1 MHAPQTHLLAP
12 ARHVPTVQVCWGPR
26 PFDLPLL
33 FGKDPMTGKTYAIVI
48 HDASG
53 RTIEVDA
60 GRGAEQMISGFAT
73 TLQLRIPWVACGYS
87 DELRNL
93 YRKSRRD

>member
-1 MHAPQTHLLAP
+1 
-12 ARHVPTVQVCWGPR
+12 
-26 PFDLPLL
+26 
-33 FGKDPMTGKTYAIVI
+33 MTGKTYAIVI

-93 YRKSRRD
+93 YRKSRRDFADAVRARRIEYLKKTAAEAAEAWASCHGGWPSF